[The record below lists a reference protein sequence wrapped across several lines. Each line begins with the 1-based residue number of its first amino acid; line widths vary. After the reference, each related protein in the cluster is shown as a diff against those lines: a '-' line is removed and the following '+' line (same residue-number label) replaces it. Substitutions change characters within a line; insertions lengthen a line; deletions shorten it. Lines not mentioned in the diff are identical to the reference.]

1 MHGNSESVSDRVAAT
16 IVAGKQEERS
26 RRCRWGMKTNGREG
40 WFVEVGRSKEN
51 EEGDGR
57 TKLVGRHPPRVGQIE
72 LREGRAVGSTCCR
85 TSC

>member
-1 MHGNSESVSDRVAAT
+1 ME
-16 IVAGKQEERS
+16 GK
-26 RRCRWGMKTNGREG
+26 GG
-40 WFVEVGRSKEN
+40 FVEVGRSKEN